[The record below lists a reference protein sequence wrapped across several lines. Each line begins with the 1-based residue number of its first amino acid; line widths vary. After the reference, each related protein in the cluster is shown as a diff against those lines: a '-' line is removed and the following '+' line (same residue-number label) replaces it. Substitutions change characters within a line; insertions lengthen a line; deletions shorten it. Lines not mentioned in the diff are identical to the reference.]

1 MASKSDWLISELP
14 ALERAGVIDAHT
26 AQRLRAHYASR
37 PAGAVWT
44 RWLFPVLGA
53 LLIGLGILL
62 LVAHNWDGLA
72 RSLRVLLAFT
82 PLALGQLACV
92 FVLRRHAAS
101 AGARDAAAVLTAL
114 GFAAA
119 LALVGQIF
127 HFPGDLEAYLLS
139 CALAAL
145 PLVYLMRSAAVA
157 VLYAAALLGWSA
169 AVASLQRHPLAVVG
183 WYTLLLPFLLLMPA
197 AWRGPWRGG
206 LMLSALVPL
215 FFVAV
220 MLSFPSVPRLGVLW
234 ATAFGAVLVWLQR
247 RDAASA
253 GTGGDDAGVAV
264 GIAVPAWG
272 YAGVAIASLIGTV
285 PEIWRGWFWYLGP
298 VDAVEAWVVVAAML
312 VAVFAA
318 AWWALR
324 HRDILLL
331 TMCAPAWVMA
341 AVALIDTRD
350 IAVGLSLVFNLL
362 TLAIGLLTVRD
373 GVAVR
378 RLDRVNAGMLVLLA
392 LVALRFF
399 DNDWSF
405 TIRGVAFVVV
415 GSGFLLTHAWLRRQV
430 RA

>member
-1 MASKSDWLISELP
+1 MASKSDWLIGELP

-26 AQRLRAHYASR
+26 AQRLRAHYSAVAS
-37 PAGAVWT
+37 GSGWT

-53 LLIGLGILL
+53 LLIGLGVLL
-62 LVAHNWDGLA
+62 LVAHNWDQLS
-72 RSLRVLLAFT
+72 RPLRLLFAFA
-82 PLALGQLACV
+82 PMALGQLACIV
-92 FVLRRHAAS
+92 VLRQPAAS
-101 AGARDAAAVLTAL
+101 SGARDAAALLTAL

-127 HFPGDLEAYLLS
+127 HFPGDLDAYLLS

-169 AVASLQRHPLAVVG
+169 AVASVQRHPLAVVG
-183 WYTLLLPFLLLMPA
+183 LYALLLPLLLWMPG

-206 LMLSALVPL
+206 LTLSALVPL
-215 FFVAV
+215 FFAAV
-220 MLSFPSVPRLGVLW
+220 MLSFPTVPRLGMLW
-234 ATAFGAVLVWLQR
+234 AAAFGVVLVWLQR
-247 RDAASA
+247 RQADSI
-253 GTGGDDAGVAV
+253 GSDAGVGLGV
-264 GIAVPAWG
+264 AVPAWG
-272 YAGVAIASLIGTV
+272 YAGVAVAALIGTV
-285 PEIWRGWFWYLGP
+285 PEIWRGWFWTLGP
-298 VDAVEAWVVVAAML
+298 VDAVEAWAVVAAML
-312 VAVFAA
+312 AAVFVA

-331 TMCAPAWVMA
+331 TMCVPAWVMA
-341 AVALIDTRD
+341 AVALIDTRG
-350 IAVGLSLVFNLL
+350 IAVGLALGFNLL

-378 RLDRVNAGMLVLLA
+378 RLDRINAGMLLLLA
-392 LVALRFF
+392 QVALRFF

-405 TIRGVAFVVV
+405 TVRGIAFVIV
-415 GSGFLLTHAWLRRQV
+415 GSGFLLAHAGLRRQL

>member
-1 MASKSDWLISELP
+1 MASKTDWLIGELP
-14 ALERAGVIDAHT
+14 ALERAGVIDAQT
-26 AQRLRAHYASR
+26 AQRLRAHYSAVAS
-37 PAGAVWT
+37 ASGWA

-53 LLIGLGILL
+53 LLIGLGIVL
-62 LVAHNWDGLA
+62 LVAHNWDQLS
-72 RSLRVLLAFT
+72 RPLRLLFAFAPMT
-82 PLALGQLACV
+82 LGQLACIA
-92 FVLRRHAAS
+92 VLRRPAVS
-101 AGARDAAAVLTAL
+101 SGTRDAAALLTAL

-127 HFPGDLEAYLLS
+127 HFPGDLDAYLLS

-183 WYTLLLPFLLLMPA
+183 GYALLLPFLLLMPA

-206 LMLSALVPL
+206 LMLSALVPM
-215 FFVAV
+215 FFAAV

-234 ATAFGAVLVWLQR
+234 ATAFGVVLVWLQR
-247 RDAASA
+247 RESATA
-253 GTGGDDAGVAV
+253 GTGAGSGF

-285 PEIWRGWFWYLGP
+285 PEIWHGWFWDLGP
-298 VDAVEAWVVVAAML
+298 VDAVEAWIVVAAML
-312 VAVFAA
+312 AAVFAA

-331 TMCAPAWVMA
+331 TMCVPAWVMA
-341 AVALIDTRD
+341 VVALMDTRD
-350 IAVGLSLVFNLL
+350 IAVGLALGFNVL

-373 GVAVR
+373 GVAAR
-378 RLDRVNAGMLVLLA
+378 RLDRVNAGMLLLLA

-405 TIRGVAFVVV
+405 TVRGVAFVMV
-415 GSGFLLTHAWLRRQV
+415 GSGFLLAHAWLRRRV
-430 RA
+430 RT